1 MELLTNDMLA
11 AIDTVDLTDVDKEKI
26 KTILYQERQ
35 NKELSW
41 DKDAER
47 YITRLIDG
55 NQSDMQEDVIQ

>member
-11 AIDTVDLTDVDKEKI
+11 AIDAVDLSDADKEKI

-47 YITRLIDG
+47 YITGLIDG
-55 NQSDMQEDVIQ
+55 HRDASGGTNQ

>member
-11 AIDTVDLTDVDKEKI
+11 AIDAVDLSDADKEKI

-47 YITRLIDG
+47 YIAGLIDG
-55 NQSDMQEDVIQ
+55 HRDDSGDTNQ

>member
-11 AIDTVDLTDVDKEKI
+11 AIDAVDLSDADKEKI

-41 DKDAER
+41 DKDAVH
-47 YITRLIDG
+47 YIARLIDG
-55 NQSDMQEDVIQ
+55 SRDDSGDVNQ

>member
-11 AIDTVDLTDVDKEKI
+11 AIDAVDLSDADKEKI

-35 NKELSW
+35 KKELSW

-47 YITRLIDG
+47 YIARLIDG
-55 NQSDMQEDVIQ
+55 DRDGLGDTN

>member
-11 AIDTVDLTDVDKEKI
+11 AIDDVDLSDADKEKI

-47 YITRLIDG
+47 YIARLIDG
-55 NQSDMQEDVIQ
+55 NQNDSVGANQ

>member
-11 AIDTVDLTDVDKEKI
+11 AIDAVDLSDADKEKI

-35 NKELSW
+35 NKELYW

-47 YITRLIDG
+47 YIAGLIDDNRG
-55 NQSDMQEDVIQ
+55 DSGDTSQ